1 MYFMIALWGHERR
14 VYAAIKFFIFT
25 QASGL
30 LMLIAILALYFIHGR
45 ATGTYT
51 FDFTQLLGTEMAAST
66 AFLLMLGFFAAFA
79 VKLPAFPLHTWLPD
93 AHTEAPTAGSVILA
107 GVLIKI
113 GAYGMIRF
121 MVPLFP
127 QAVYDFRTVGMI
139 LAVIGIIYGAVMAYA
154 QSDMKRLVAYT
165 SVSHMGFVLL
175 GIFAWNTLALQG
187 VVLQIVCH
195 ALSTGALFILVGG
208 LQDRIHT
215 RDMGKMGGLW
225 AVAPR
230 MGGTAMFFALA
241 SLGLP
246 GLGNFVAEFLIL
258 VGAWQVSKWAAVLGA
273 VGLVFATVYALW
285 MMQRAF
291 QGEETHGWKFPDLS
305 RRELG
310 MFGAMIAALVVLGFY
325 PQPLITTARQTVT
338 SVQQITAQSTL
349 APAAA
354 RSPGEPGGRGRPAET
369 VADVAR
375 RGGREGRRPPHHLA
389 ADRAHRVA
397 GGRHARRRVLALS
410 RPRARADARRA
421 GDDVRPAV
429 RRRLAHRARRHAA
442 RHHGRL
448 RALLHRPARGSDRD
462 RRHPLVELPAASSR
476 APRGVLHAPAH
487 RHARR
492 RGARRQHPLRLLLPR
507 PRDPQR
513 LAVRAHRL
521 SDLPGAVRGGGGQVP
536 GARRLDLGL
545 PRVRHGAGVRRD
557 GDDVGRGRR
566 RAGLAPASAR
576 SR

>member
-1 MYFMIALWGHERR
+1 MILLWYIIIPAAAAPLAWLVSRSRPQAARWVAVAGTAAPLVLIAWQWATQASTLKAAFAAQGPGAAGLVQGAWLEHLQATWISQLGISFFLAEDGLTVIMLVLTFALGLLAVLASWRGIQQRVGLFHFTLLWTVAALAGVFLSLDLFLFYFFFEMMLIPMYFIIALWGHERR

-45 ATGTYT
+45 ASGTYT
-51 FDFTQLLGTEMAAST
+51 FDFTQLLGTRMASST

-79 VKLPAFPLHTWLPD
+79 VKLPVFPLHTWLPD

-127 QAVYDFRTVGMI
+127 QAFYDFRTVGMI
-139 LAVIGIIYGAVMAYA
+139 LAVIGIIYGAIMAYA

-187 VVLQIVCH
+187 VVLQLVCH

-258 VGAWQVSKWAAVLGA
+258 VGTWQVSKWAAVLGA

-285 MMQRAF
+285 MVQRAF
-291 QGEETHGWKFPDLS
+291 QGEETHALRFDDLVP
-305 RRELG
+305 RETA
-310 MFGAMIAALVVLGFY
+310 MFAAMIAALIAIGFY
-325 PQPLITTARQTVT
+325 PQPLITTGRQTVT
-338 SVQQITAQSTL
+338 SVQQITAGSRLTPQATNAAQVSV
-349 APAAA
+349 PAAGA
-354 RSPGEPGGRGRPAET
+354 PQEAG
-369 VADVAR
+369 VADVKAT
-375 RGGREGRRPPHHLA
+375 
-389 ADRAHRVA
+389 
-397 GGRHARRRVLALS
+397 
-410 RPRARADARRA
+410 
-421 GDDVRPAV
+421 
-429 RRRLAHRARRHAA
+429 
-442 RHHGRL
+442 
-448 RALLHRPARGSDRD
+448 
-462 RRHPLVELPAASSR
+462 
-476 APRGVLHAPAH
+476 
-487 RHARR
+487 
-492 RGARRQHPLRLLLPR
+492 
-507 PRDPQR
+507 
-513 LAVRAHRL
+513 
-521 SDLPGAVRGGGGQVP
+521 
-536 GARRLDLGL
+536 
-545 PRVRHGAGVRRD
+545 D
-557 GDDVGRGRR
+557 GER
-566 RAGLAPASAR
+566 
-576 SR
+576 

>member
-1 MYFMIALWGHERR
+1 VLASWRGIQERVGFFHFMILWTTAALAGVFLSLDLFLFYFFFEMMLIPMYFVIALWGHERR

-45 ATGTYT
+45 ATGVYT
-51 FDFTQLLGTEMAAST
+51 FDFTQLLGTQMPSGT

-139 LAVIGIIYGAVMAYA
+139 LAVIGIIYGALMAYA
-154 QSDMKRLVAYT
+154 QTDLKRLVAYT

-195 ALSTGALFILVGG
+195 ALSTGALFILVGT

-215 RDMGKMGGLW
+215 RDMAKMGGLW

-258 VGAWQVSKWAAVLGA
+258 VGTWQVSKWAAVLGA

-291 QGEETHGWKFPDLS
+291 QGRETHALRFDDLVP
-305 RRELG
+305 RETG
-310 MFGAMIAALVVLGFY
+310 MYAALIAALVVLGFY

-338 SVQQITAQSTL
+338 SVQQITAGSPLSPEATN
-349 APAAA
+349 AAQMVI
-354 RSPGEPGGRGRPAET
+354 
-369 VADVAR
+369 VAD
-375 RGGREGRRPPHHLA
+375 EPTT
-389 ADRAHRVA
+389 
-397 GGRHARRRVLALS
+397 
-410 RPRARADARRA
+410 
-421 GDDVRPAV
+421 
-429 RRRLAHRARRHAA
+429 
-442 RHHGRL
+442 
-448 RALLHRPARGSDRD
+448 
-462 RRHPLVELPAASSR
+462 
-476 APRGVLHAPAH
+476 
-487 RHARR
+487 
-492 RGARRQHPLRLLLPR
+492 
-507 PRDPQR
+507 
-513 LAVRAHRL
+513 
-521 SDLPGAVRGGGGQVP
+521 
-536 GARRLDLGL
+536 
-545 PRVRHGAGVRRD
+545 D
-557 GDDVGRGRR
+557 GKR
-566 RAGLAPASAR
+566 
-576 SR
+576 